1 MYVSKSDWE
10 SGIAVVMPDS
20 ASRYVIGA
28 TKKLKG
34 VYCVN
39 TGYTIFCPVEIID
52 ENNEYY
58 IVKQNLTHG
67 ISVYDRI
74 ILDAYKS
81 LITAVT
87 TFCKVRPWNFVEF
100 IFCNC

>member
-1 MYVSKSDWE
+1 VYVSKSDWE

-74 ILDAYKS
+74 ILDALKYQPNEM
-81 LITAVT
+81 IY
-87 TFCKVRPWNFVEF
+87 
-100 IFCNC
+100 